1 MKNKLIQMT
10 LLSGMVLTGVL
21 TTTPKIENNTTNL
34 TTNVVNVKG
43 IKNILTVNA
52 EVPSSK

>member
-21 TTTPKIENNTTNL
+21 TTTPKIENNNTNL

-52 EVPSSK
+52 EVPSR

>member
-21 TTTPKIENNTTNL
+21 TTTPKIENNNTNL